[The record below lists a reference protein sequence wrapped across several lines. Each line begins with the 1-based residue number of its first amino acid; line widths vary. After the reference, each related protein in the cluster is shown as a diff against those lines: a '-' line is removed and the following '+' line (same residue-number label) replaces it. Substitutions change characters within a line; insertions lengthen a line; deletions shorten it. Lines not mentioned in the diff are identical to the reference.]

1 MFLFIVTEFWPTR
14 PHSSDKP
21 MYTCS
26 LAGCKEAWGTV
37 NDMFSHVRKELHLK
51 NFLIQE
57 NPDKYQAAMPK
68 NMVLLAA
75 DEFEAERGGRAFRDK
90 QLKMIEK
97 VRDDRK

>member
-1 MFLFIVTEFWPTR
+1 MTEFWPR
-14 PHSSDKP
+14 HPHSNDKP

-37 NDMFSHVRKELHLK
+37 SDMFSHVRKELHLK
-51 NFLIQE
+51 NFLIHE

-90 QLKMIEK
+90 QLTLIKED
-97 VRDDRK
+97 RDDGK